1 MSTLFVKSDV
11 PDLYMFSNEA
21 IRSLIYEWDACDEAQ
36 KVMILKTIMAGA
48 RFNGSETLLMA
59 QVFLVLLT
67 EGAESAEL
75 MVRAEAI
82 AHGISV

>member
-21 IRSLIYEWDACDEAQ
+21 IRSLIYEWDSCDEAQ

-82 AHGISV
+82 AAGISV